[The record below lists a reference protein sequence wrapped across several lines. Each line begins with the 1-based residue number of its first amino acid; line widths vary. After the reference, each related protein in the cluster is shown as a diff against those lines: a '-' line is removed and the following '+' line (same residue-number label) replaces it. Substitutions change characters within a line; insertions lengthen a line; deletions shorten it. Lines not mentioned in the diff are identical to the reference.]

1 MSATVVE
8 AARQGWETR
17 VTVALEG
24 VEAQED
30 QWSRS
35 CAPRSSSCVTRSRCS
50 VRVRTGLRRCWSS
63 SRVEGSRLGG
73 VTLRRRRRNM
83 DYYSMSYDVMRET
96 AVRAATPKQQGFQH
110 QHENPDHGI
119 ER

>member
-1 MSATVVE
+1 
-8 AARQGWETR
+8 
-17 VTVALEG
+17 
-24 VEAQED
+24 
-30 QWSRS
+30 
-35 CAPRSSSCVTRSRCS
+35 
-50 VRVRTGLRRCWSS
+50 
-63 SRVEGSRLGG
+63 
-73 VTLRRRRRNM
+73 M